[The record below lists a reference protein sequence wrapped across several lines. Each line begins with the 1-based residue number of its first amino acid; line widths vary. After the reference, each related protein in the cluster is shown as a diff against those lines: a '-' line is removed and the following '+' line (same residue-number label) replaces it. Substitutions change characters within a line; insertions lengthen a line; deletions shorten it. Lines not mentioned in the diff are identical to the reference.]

1 MIRNKIPSKTSY
13 LSNCDFI
20 NKYSLHNVKEA
31 PFLSKVTL
39 ELSSLAIFN
48 ALEKTNQNDSN
59 SETKIR
65 LFLILY
71 IFKLFQPNIH
81 CDSSVKAKEID
92 SGFLLRINFSTE
104 KSINNLLTALFTENW
119 SKPIFRNSVSNNNK
133 KFSSFKATADTF
145 FGVKEFL
152 NKNLPE
158 IDSSK
163 LRINCKFIFENKN
176 LRNNLIS
183 IKMIKNIT
191 PFWISC

>member
-1 MIRNKIPSKTSY
+1 MIKNKIPSKTSY

-20 NKYSLHNVKEA
+20 NKYSLHNIKEA

-39 ELSSLAIFN
+39 ELSSLDIFN
-48 ALEKTNQNDSN
+48 ALEKTNQSDSN

-71 IFKLFQPNIH
+71 IFKLFQPKIH
-81 CDSSVKAKEID
+81 CDSSVKAKEINN
-92 SGFLLRINFSTE
+92 GFLLRINFSTE
-104 KSINNLLTALFTENW
+104 KSINNLLTVLFTENW
-119 SKPIFRNSVSNNNK
+119 SKPIFRNSASNNK

-152 NKNLPE
+152 NKNLSE

-163 LRINCKFIFENKN
+163 LRINYKFIFENKN
-176 LRNNLIS
+176 LRNQVVS
-183 IKMIKNIT
+183 IKMIKNMT